1 MNYKAHVSELAN
13 ATQNVLSDV
22 EHDYEEIDSPDAFTP
37 EQDQCLIANVET
49 EPGTVAIHTKHEANE
64 TLIYNKRDGQKRLD
78 HREATVVVDEHD
90 ANGSIVNLLHS
101 DDATDYNEDDET
113 PEQRHEMLIN
123 NIIRDFELISRVLN
137 DVLSLDRIALG
148 MLEPSIEP
156 FRLDQTIKDAVE
168 GFRPQAV
175 SQNLFLK
182 LKADPEIEKHVLM
195 GDSSRLRQLIG
206 NLVSNSLKF
215 TQQGGVTVVTKL
227 EGFVDQAATPN
238 SSVPSSGF
246 TSAKMSKVTTPMCMD
261 HPDKVIDY
269 AAVEGIATLPAH
281 LDTSPSSPQH
291 SSPSMT
297 SGTTRPVP
305 VSNSRR
311 AVIHVEVRDTGL
323 GFSAEDVKDCPLFQ
337 EYQQTREGKKQG
349 ERGSGLGLSLCRK
362 FIEVFGGRLG
372 VSSVKGKGSTFW

>member
-64 TLIYNKRDGQKRLD
+64 TLIYNKRDGQTRLD
-78 HREATVVVDEHD
+78 HREASVVVDEHD
-90 ANGSIVNLLHS
+90 ANGSIVNLLYS

-246 TSAKMSKVTTPMCMD
+246 TSAKMSKATTPMCMD
-261 HPDKVIDY
+261 HPGKVIDY
-269 AAVEGIATLPAH
+269 AVEGIATLPAH

-291 SSPSMT
+291 SSLSTRP
-297 SGTTRPVP
+297 GTTPPVP
-305 VSNSRR
+305 QSNSRR

-323 GFSAEDVKDCPLFQ
+323 GFSAEDVKD
-337 EYQQTREGKKQG
+337 
-349 ERGSGLGLSLCRK
+349 LSL
-362 FIEVFGGRLG
+362 IHI
-372 VSSVKGKGSTFW
+372 